1 VDRDERF
8 HGAFDPKRRPQYFN
22 RKGEVMDEDSN
33 RRRAPRHEVR
43 IPLKIC
49 PLSQNGILAQ
59 EVESLNVSRL
69 GVCFETN
76 TPFHVGSDIEIYLK
90 LPKEIAGR
98 ELPEWR
104 CLSRVVHVD
113 LSQSLFFRFR
123 VGAGLVGYVAMGP
136 LNDNASDYVVPS

>member
-1 VDRDERF
+1 
-8 HGAFDPKRRPQYFN
+8 
-22 RKGEVMDEDSN
+22 MDEAPN

-43 IPLKIC
+43 IPLRIC
-49 PLSQNGILAQ
+49 PLSQDGIPAQ

-76 TPFHVGSDIEIYLK
+76 IPFHVGSDIEIYLK

-98 ELPEWR
+98 DLPEWR

-123 VGAGLVGYVAMGP
+123 VGVGLVGYVTMGP
-136 LNDNASDYVVPS
+136 VENDAWDMMTLS

>member
-1 VDRDERF
+1 
-8 HGAFDPKRRPQYFN
+8 
-22 RKGEVMDEDSN
+22 MDEGSN

-49 PLSQNGILAQ
+49 PLSQNGFHSQ
-59 EVESLNVSRL
+59 EVESLKVSRL

-76 TPFHVGSDIEIYLK
+76 TPFNVGSDIEIYLK

-98 ELPEWR
+98 DLPEWR
-104 CLSRVVHVD
+104 CLSRIVHVD

-136 LNDNASDYVVPS
+136 VNENASDSLISS

>member
-1 VDRDERF
+1 
-8 HGAFDPKRRPQYFN
+8 
-22 RKGEVMDEDSN
+22 MDESPN

-43 IPLKIC
+43 IPLRIC

-98 ELPEWR
+98 DLPVWR
-104 CLSRVVHVD
+104 CLSRIVHVD

-136 LNDNASDYVVPS
+136 VNEEASDSMTVS

>member
-1 VDRDERF
+1 
-8 HGAFDPKRRPQYFN
+8 
-22 RKGEVMDEDSN
+22 MDEDSN

>member
-1 VDRDERF
+1 
-8 HGAFDPKRRPQYFN
+8 
-22 RKGEVMDEDSN
+22 MDEGSN

-49 PLSQNGILAQ
+49 PLSQNGFHTQ

-76 TPFHVGSDIEIYLK
+76 TAFHVGSDIEIYLK

-98 ELPEWR
+98 NLPEWR

-136 LNDNASDYVVPS
+136 VIDTTLDSMMPF